1 MIVNEGV
8 AHVLIQSFKN
18 IFTLKARSKNER
30 KSNRHFQGRKNIE
43 IKKNRF
49 IFFMLVQSGCSNN
62 QHSLP
67 NISENLFQLLPL
79 TKANNET
86 LLN

>member
-18 IFTLKARSKNER
+18 IFTRKARSKNER

-43 IKKNRF
+43 IYKN
-49 IFFMLVQSGCSNN
+49 
-62 QHSLP
+62 
-67 NISENLFQLLPL
+67 
-79 TKANNET
+79 
-86 LLN
+86 